1 MPLWFGAWGAAK
13 DWGVP
18 PWVIMGEPDT
28 NWNKMKW
35 VMRNN
40 FVAEQMN
47 KKATRDAKEQQKKN
61 ARKR

>member
-1 MPLWFGAWGAAK
+1 
-13 DWGVP
+13 
-18 PWVIMGEPDT
+18 MGERDT

-40 FVAEQMN
+40 FIVEQMN